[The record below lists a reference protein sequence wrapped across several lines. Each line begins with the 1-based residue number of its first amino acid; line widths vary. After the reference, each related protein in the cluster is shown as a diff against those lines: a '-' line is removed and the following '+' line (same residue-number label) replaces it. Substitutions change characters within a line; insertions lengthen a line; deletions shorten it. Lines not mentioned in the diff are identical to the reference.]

1 MRKHQGCADA
11 SQTLGD
17 ALCTEVQVVGG
28 GGSECRMGSSGLE
41 NTDELSELGK
51 SLCTKSLSS
60 SADSSSQLSLSLEHS
75 NCTSQSTVPKQAE
88 NGFVQLDSAL

>member
-75 NCTSQSTVPKQAE
+75 NCTSQSTVLKQAE